1 MRQLHNDT
9 YKRPV
14 KSILKR
20 QSGTAILYIK
30 IIMNLLLT
38 LTFCLTLSIT
48 EAFLLP
54 REVNLGK
61 PVKVAVKIRSH
72 HENDDDPEKRAAM
85 PESPKNAQEE
95 LKFLITLFQAFESHQ
110 KFVDLWTSLMNSDPE
125 KTASENAKD
134 LIKTAPF
141 TPRAWFE
148 MKRRL
153 M

>member
-1 MRQLHNDT
+1 
-9 YKRPV
+9 
-14 KSILKR
+14 
-20 QSGTAILYIK
+20 
-30 IIMNLLLT
+30 MNLLLT

-61 PVKVAVKIRSH
+61 PVKVAVKIRSR

-85 PESPKNAQEE
+85 PKNAQEE

-125 KTASENAKD
+125 KPASENAKD
-134 LIKTAPF
+134 LIKTGPF
-141 TPRAWFE
+141 TPPAWLE
-148 MKRRL
+148 MKRGL
-153 M
+153 K

>member
-1 MRQLHNDT
+1 MCQLYNDT
-9 YKRPV
+9 FKRLV

-54 REVNLGK
+54 RELNLGK
-61 PVKVAVKIRSH
+61 PVKVAIKIRSR
-72 HENDDDPEKRAAM
+72 HENDADDPEKRAAM
-85 PESPKNAQEE
+85 PKNAQEE
-95 LKFLITLFQAFESHQ
+95 LKFLITLFQESHQ

>member
-48 EAFLLP
+48 ITEAFLLP

-61 PVKVAVKIRSH
+61 PVKVAVKIRSR

-95 LKFLITLFQAFESHQ
+95 LKFLITLFQESHQ